1 MVADPAL
8 TPVTSPADDTLAI
21 SGFELDHVPPEV
33 ALVKLDAL
41 FTQTAFA
48 PLITLTELGVNTFTD
63 VACELAEQP
72 FVPVTVTL
80 YEPEFETVI
89 LAVVA
94 PVLHVYDVPVL
105 AVNTTLPP

>member
-1 MVADPAL
+1 M
-8 TPVTSPADDTLAI
+8 
-21 SGFELDHVPPEV
+21 
-33 ALVKLDAL
+33 VKLVAL

-48 PLITLTELGVNTFTD
+48 PLITLTELGVNTFTV

-94 PVLHVYDVPVL
+94 PVLHAYDVPVL